1 LIIRLMAAAAGG
13 AVPLYPYFYD
23 EPHTSPA
30 AQGSHEAAFLPQTSK
45 VDHDAYWHGNSPKRE
60 KS

>member
-13 AVPLYPYFYD
+13 VVPLYPYFYD
-23 EPHTSPA
+23 EPHTSPG

-45 VDHDAYWHGNSPKRE
+45 VDHDVYNGGNGCKRE

>member
-1 LIIRLMAAAAGG
+1 MAAAAGG

-23 EPHTSPA
+23 EPRTSPN
-30 AQGSHEAAFLPQTSK
+30 AQGSHEAAFLLQTGK
-45 VDHDAYWHGNSPKRE
+45 VDHDAYHDGNGCKRE